1 MYFWNNF
8 GSLIKPYLIFEP
20 AYVLFNIAVFISDLA
35 DTNLCLQ
42 KTCRFNVTSEPD
54 IRTPCDDE
62 KGGIQF
68 VASINSKYVFGL
80 SFITVLIT
88 VLMSAW
94 TDKAIQRRK
103 LCILFPMVLKAVQ
116 LIGMCLH
123 SYFWYWPV
131 LLAVFTENILIT
143 SVCMRVASIVYI
155 CCVSSSEDR
164 TFRLTLLYV
173 LQTVTHIISS
183 GSSGFL
189 LRNFGFLNTYILCTA
204 LTFCAII
211 YLQIFVKDVPT
222 ESKTGFL
229 KYVRDF
235 FDAKSLV
242 QAFKMVFRKREGNA
256 RTVISLLA
264 VINNLAWLTYIGKQ
278 SAPIYTFHG
287 LNSFQFVVFIT
298 GKVRKTC

>member
-1 MYFWNNF
+1 MQLWDNF

-35 DTNLCLQ
+35 DTNLFLQ

-54 IRTPCDDE
+54 IKTPCDDE
-62 KGGIQF
+62 PAGIAF

-80 SFITVLIT
+80 SFITVFIT

-94 TDKAIQRRK
+94 TDKALQRRK
-103 LCILFPMVLKAVQ
+103 LCILLPMVVKAVQ

-131 LLAVFTENILIT
+131 LFAVFTENVLIA

-155 CCVSSSEDR
+155 CCISSSEDR

-173 LQTVTHIISS
+173 LQTVTNIISS

-189 LRNFGFLNTYILCTA
+189 LRYIGFLNTYILCTVLA
-204 LTFCAII
+204 VSAII
-211 YLQIFVKDVPT
+211 YLQIFVKDVPG
-222 ESKTGFL
+222 ENNSGFL
-229 KYVRDF
+229 KYIRDF
-235 FDAKSLV
+235 FDIRSLV
-242 QAFKMVFRKREGNA
+242 QAFKLVFRKREGNA
-256 RTVISLLA
+256 RTMILLLSA
-264 VINNLAWLTYIGKQ
+264 INNLAWLTYIGNHL
-278 SAPIYTFHG
+278 T
-287 LNSFQFVVFIT
+287 T
-298 GKVRKTC
+298 